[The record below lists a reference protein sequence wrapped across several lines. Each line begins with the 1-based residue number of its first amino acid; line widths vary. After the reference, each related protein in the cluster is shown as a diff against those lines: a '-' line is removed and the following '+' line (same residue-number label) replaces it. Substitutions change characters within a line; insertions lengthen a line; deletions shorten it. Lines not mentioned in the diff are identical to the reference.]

1 MTALIA
7 LSVVSTVSA
16 GQIWVNEGQPAQV
29 VELFTSEGC
38 SSCPPADKYISKFE
52 SNSGLWDE
60 VIPVVYHV
68 DYWDYLGWKDK
79 FAKPEFSQLQRLYNA
94 YDVVGSV
101 YTPGFVV
108 DGKEWRGFFN
118 WVNRKLPENEQ
129 TAAKRLTLVRKDN
142 AFQLKYDDDS
152 TLDATIIFLSNNQ
165 TTQIRA
171 GENRG
176 KTLEHDFIAVSRSQA
191 RSSEGHWTFTYEGN
205 LSDIDA
211 VAAWITPVGSFNR
224 IQTVAGKIE

>member
-60 VIPVVYHV
+60 LIPVVYHV

-176 KTLEHDFIAVSRSQA
+176 RTLEHDFIAVSRSQA

>member
-52 SNSGLWDE
+52 NNSGLWDE
-60 VIPVVYHV
+60 LIPVVYHV

-176 KTLEHDFIAVSRSQA
+176 KTLEHDFIAVSRSQS
-191 RSSEGHWTFTYEGN
+191 RSSEGHWTFNYEGN
-205 LSDIDA
+205 LNDIDA

>member
-52 SNSGLWDE
+52 NNSGLWDE
-60 VIPVVYHV
+60 FIPVVYHV

-191 RSSEGHWTFTYEGN
+191 RSSEGHWTFNYEGN

>member
-52 SNSGLWDE
+52 NNSGLWDE
-60 VIPVVYHV
+60 LIPVVYHV

-176 KTLEHDFIAVSRSQA
+176 RTLEHDFIAVSRSQA

>member
-118 WVNRKLPENEQ
+118 WVSRKLPENEQ

>member
-60 VIPVVYHV
+60 LIPVVYHV